1 MTIEDAQN
9 LANGGTVQFAGWTAL
24 VLFLLAHW
32 FNYKLSGN
40 SWSPWVVMPTGIIAS
55 MILYLSPWS
64 TGISGWVTG
73 LLGATIMGIICLA
86 ALVGTIADL
95 WFDPTYNTMAVW
107 CLIIAPIAAHG
118 ASGGFGTFIDNTY
131 SSLSLAALMAVS
143 SLFGG

>member
-9 LANGGTVQFAGWTAL
+9 VANGGTVQYAGWIAL

-40 SWSPWVVMPTGIIAS
+40 GWSPWVVMPTGIIAS
-55 MILYLSPWS
+55 LILYLSPWS
-64 TGISGWVTG
+64 TAVSGWVTG

-95 WFDPTYNTMAVW
+95 WFDPTYNTTAVW

-118 ASGGFGTFIDNTY
+118 AVGGFGTFIDSTY
-131 SSLSLAALMAVS
+131 SSLSLAALMAVL